1 MKYCLKRQKIDDRD
15 LKYVH
20 EVNERMPQKVDLRN
34 LMPPVFDQ
42 SKLGSCTANSSVAY
56 LIFLYNNIKELSRLF
71 EYYNAREIEG
81 TVQEDSGASN
91 RDTVKSI
98 KNNGVC
104 EELLMPYDIT
114 KFRNAPSEVAI
125 ENAKEYTISSYSLVK
140 GLTGIKHALALNK
153 PVILGMEVYE
163 SFESDDIKKSGI
175 MTMPKDFEE
184 DLGGH
189 SVLVVGYIDGINPTR
204 SKKGCLIVRNSWGDE
219 WGDNGYF
226 YMPYEYIKDN
236 TFDYWI
242 MNK

>member
-1 MKYCLKRQKIDDRD
+1 MKYCLKRQEIDDRD

-20 EVNERMPQKVDLRN
+20 EASEHLPKKVDLRN

-42 SKLGSCTANSSVAY
+42 LKLGSCTANSSVAY
-56 LIFLYNNIKELSRLF
+56 LIFLYSNVKELSRLF
-71 EYYNAREIEG
+71 EYYNARAIEC
-81 TVQEDSGASN
+81 TVQEDSGVSN

-114 KFRNAPSEVAI
+114 KFRNPPSEVAI
-125 ENAKEYTISSYSLVK
+125 ENAKEYIISSYSLVN
-140 GLTGIKHALALNK
+140 GLAGIKHALASNK
-153 PVILGMEVYE
+153 PVILGMKVYE
-163 SFESDDIKKSGI
+163 SFESDDIKRSGI
-175 MTMPKDFEE
+175 MTMPEDFEE

-189 SVLVVGYIDGINPTR
+189 SVLVVGYIDGVNPTE
-204 SKKGCLIVRNSWGDE
+204 SKKGCLIVRNSWGDD
-219 WGDNGYF
+219 WGCKGYF
-226 YMPYEYIKDN
+226 YMPYEYLKDN